1 SDIMKTQSFVPRGEV
16 HGPTSM
22 TRDSRKKELTK
33 ISQENGSILRRIQ
46 QVQPVYNRVDWEN
59 DYAKSYENFKNCC
72 EYPPVLARPK
82 KGPQRASSLTRVG
95 DAGDNGRKKLN
106 NTFSGSASASHLAPG
121 EDGHQPAADL
131 RYVLKEGKQ
140 ISGEFF
146 LVEMATD
153 GRSLAI
159 TAYEGDKKRETLEL
173 LVSEKNHRQLYRDHN
188 GDYNAIAAKLRVAGA
203 KLVLDHEG
211 LIPDVP
217 MNRTM

>member
-1 SDIMKTQSFVPRGEV
+1 
-16 HGPTSM
+16 
-22 TRDSRKKELTK
+22 
-33 ISQENGSILRRIQ
+33 
-46 QVQPVYNRVDWEN
+46 
-59 DYAKSYENFKNCC
+59 
-72 EYPPVLARPK
+72 
-82 KGPQRASSLTRVG
+82 
-95 DAGDNGRKKLN
+95 
-106 NTFSGSASASHLAPG
+106 
-121 EDGHQPAADL
+121 
-131 RYVLKEGKQ
+131 YVLKEGKQ